1 MNRGSDR
8 VSAIQCAHRENRTM
22 TIDRKRF
29 PWLAIAMGLLA
40 FAFSIPAVL
49 VTVYTVAR
57 FGMLYNEEGNHFD
70 GIVVHHA
77 GSEYVY
83 ALLSAALWGT
93 VVAAGVFARRI
104 HRRAQA
110 T

>member
-1 MNRGSDR
+1 
-8 VSAIQCAHRENRTM
+8 M
-22 TIDRKRF
+22 TKHRKRF
-29 PWLAIAMGLLA
+29 PWIAFAMGLLA
-40 FAFSIPAVL
+40 FAFSIPAAL

-57 FGMLYNEEGNHFD
+57 FGMPYNEEGNHFD

-83 ALLSAALWGT
+83 ALLSAALWGM
-93 VVAAGVFARRI
+93 VIAAGVLARRL
-104 HRRAQA
+104 HRRSRV

>member
-1 MNRGSDR
+1 MTNDR
-8 VSAIQCAHRENRTM
+8 Q
-22 TIDRKRF
+22 RF
-29 PWLAIAMGLLA
+29 PWIAFALGLLA

-49 VTVYTVAR
+49 VTLYTVAR
-57 FGMLYNEEGNHFD
+57 FGMPYNEEGNHFD

-83 ALLSAALWGT
+83 ALLAAALWAL
-93 VVAAGVFARRI
+93 VIVAGVFARRI
-104 HRRAQA
+104 HRRARA